1 MGVISRYVKRL
12 SALIRPRRAV
22 APVVSADGEGLL
34 IGCVRGAWRDVCRLD
49 ACKHDIYVGDF
60 FCLTILAAGGR
71 VFEVSE
77 ESPGWKEVGDVIEQ
91 FLPGSLPYTEWALRL
106 FAAKPGQSVLI
117 YDVTAE
123 NEPGRPSG

>member
-34 IGCVRGAWRDVCRLD
+34 IGGVR
-49 ACKHDIYVGDF
+49 
-60 FCLTILAAGGR
+60 GR

-106 FAAKPGQSVLI
+106 FAAKSGQSVLI